1 MGETACAWVCDLDHV
16 MKLGDVADAVVTEW
30 RRSDWTTPDDE
41 SAHVT
46 GPGGAGPG
54 WVIVPMLHRDAA
66 GDTALAALPNI
77 SRS

>member
-16 MKLGDVADAVVTEW
+16 MKLGDVADSVVAEW
-30 RRSDWTTPDDE
+30 RRSDWTAPDGT
-41 SAHVT
+41 SAHVVS
-46 GPGGAGPG
+46 PGRSGTG
-54 WVIVPMLHRDAA
+54 WVIVPMLQRDAA